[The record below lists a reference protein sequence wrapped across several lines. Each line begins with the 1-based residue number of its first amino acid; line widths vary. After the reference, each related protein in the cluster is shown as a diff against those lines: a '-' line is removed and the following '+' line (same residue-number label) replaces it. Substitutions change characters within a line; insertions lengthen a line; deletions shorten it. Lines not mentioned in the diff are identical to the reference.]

1 VGHREIAG
9 LGTITAMPGQ
19 SSTDLDATQDNDA
32 ASGPPPGGADPLR
45 RRRRRRVLLI
55 SLAVVV
61 LLAACSVAGVGIYVR
76 SIDQSVSRIEAFD
89 EVPEQARP
97 QKVQAAGDAMN
108 LLVLGSDTRD
118 PQSTGGSRSDTMIL
132 LHLPKDRSGAQLV
145 SIPRDTWVYVPRSKD
160 GRHGGVDAK
169 INAAFA
175 WGGTP
180 LTVQTVE
187 AFTGVRID
195 HVAMVDFSG
204 FQEIVDALG
213 GVTVDVEKDFTS
225 RTSLRADHVRVFH
238 KGPQTMD
245 GATALDYARER
256 HSFADGDFAR
266 IRHQQQ
272 VIEAILSKA
281 SSGGI
286 LANPGRLNAFLR
298 ATAGSVAVDD
308 TLNTVEIATQ
318 LRHLRSENLTFYTSP
333 SAGTGREGGQSVV
346 YPDTAK
352 AKAFFDAVR
361 RDDVQEIA
369 ATGTVR

>member
-1 VGHREIAG
+1 
-9 LGTITAMPGQ
+9 MPGQ
-19 SSTDLDATQDNDA
+19 SSTDLDATQDADG
-32 ASGPPPGGADPLR
+32 ASGQPSGGADTSSR

-55 SLAVVV
+55 LLAVFV
-61 LLAACSVAGVGIYVR
+61 LLAGTGVAAVGMYVR
-76 SIDQSVSRIEAFD
+76 SIDKSVSRIEAFD
-89 EVPEQARP
+89 QVPEQARP
-97 QKVQAAGDAMN
+97 QKVEVAGDAMN
-108 LLVLGSDTRD
+108 FLVLGSDTRD
-118 PQSTGGSRSDTMIL
+118 PQSTGGSRSDTIIL

-160 GRHGGVDAK
+160 GRHGGVNAK

-195 HVAMVDFSG
+195 HVVMVDFSG
-204 FQEIVDALG
+204 FREIVDALG

-225 RTSLRADHVRVFH
+225 KTSLRADHIRQFH

-256 HSFADGDFAR
+256 YSFADGDFAR

-272 VIEAILSKA
+272 VIKAILSKA

-286 LANPGRLNAFLR
+286 LTNPGRLNAFLR

-308 TLNTVEIATQ
+308 TLNTVDMATK
-318 LRHLRSENLTFYTSP
+318 LRHLRGENLTFYTSP
-333 SAGTGREGGQSVV
+333 SAGTGRKGDQSVV
-346 YPDTAK
+346 FPDTAK
-352 AKAFFDAVR
+352 AKVFFDAVR